1 MNDHIPT
8 RKDVTLTI
16 TEACNLNC
24 TYCYEEHKS
33 KREMTFETAKRILDY
48 ELTVDDGKS
57 QVTIDFFGGEPF
69 MNFELIQEICDYV
82 WSRDWPKQYIFFA
95 TTNGTLIHG
104 EIEKWI
110 TKNKD
115 RFWLGLSIDG
125 NEYMQNINRCNSFSQ
140 IDLDYFLREWPEQAV
155 KMTISRETLPHL
167 AEGCIFLHEKG
178 FKVTCNLAYGLDWSD
193 ADSQR
198 ILSEQLMKL
207 IDYYVEHPTIP
218 PCSMLDRRID
228 GFIEKRS
235 EFHKW
240 CGAGT
245 NMRVYS
251 VSGDYYPCQFFM
263 PLSIGD
269 EKAKRSYNIDFEND
283 DDLRDR
289 MCDGCILIPI
299 CPTCYGSNYARTGS
313 VSKKDENECKMN
325 KLTIL
330 ANSYFRYRLLSRYT
344 DEELGITIQ
353 DRKRLT
359 DAIVAIQ
366 GYMRNEASG
375 GSQ

>member
-1 MNDHIPT
+1 MDNRVPS

-24 TYCYEEHKS
+24 VYCYEEHKS
-33 KREMTFETAKRILDY
+33 RNEMTFETAKRIVDF
-48 ELTVDDGKS
+48 ELSVDDGTN

-69 MNFELIQEICDYV
+69 MNFELIKRICNYT
-82 WSRDWPKQYIFFA
+82 WSKDWPKQYIFFA

-104 EIEKWI
+104 EIEEWI
-110 TKNKD
+110 SKNKD
-115 RFWLGLSIDG
+115 LFWLGLSIDG

-155 KMTISRETLPHL
+155 KMTISRETLPYL

-178 FKVTCNLAYGLDWSD
+178 FKVTCNLAYGLDWSS
-193 ADSQR
+193 ADSQKT
-198 ILSEQLMKL
+198 LSDQLMKL
-207 IDYYVEHPTIP
+207 IDYYVEHPAIS
-218 PCSMLDRRID
+218 PCSMLDRRIE
-228 GFIEKRS
+228 GFVEKQA

-251 VSGDYYPCQFFM
+251 VAGACYPCQFFM
-263 PLSIGD
+263 PLSVGS
-269 EKAKRSYNIDFEND
+269 EKAERSVEIDFEKD
-283 DDLRDR
+283 DALQDR

-299 CPTCYGSNYARTGS
+299 CPTCYGSNYAKTGN
-313 VSKKDENECKMN
+313 VSKKDEGECKMN
-325 KLTIL
+325 KLIIL
-330 ANSYFRYRLLSRYT
+330 ANSYLRYRLLTRYT

-366 GYMRNEASG
+366 NYIRDEKVG
-375 GSQ
+375 GS

>member
-1 MNDHIPT
+1 MNDHISV

-24 TYCYEEHKS
+24 VYCYENHKS
-33 KREMTFETAKRILDY
+33 KHEMTFETAKKILDY
-48 ELTVDDGKS
+48 ELIVNDGKT

-69 MNFELIQEICDYV
+69 MNFELIQKICNYV
-82 WSRDWPKQYIFFA
+82 WDRDWPKQYIFFA

-104 EIEKWI
+104 NIKNWI
-110 TKNKD
+110 TQNKD

-167 AEGCIFLHEKG
+167 ADGCIYLHEKG

-193 ADSQR
+193 AICQQ
-198 ILSEQLMKL
+198 ILSEQLMEL
-207 IDYYVEHPTIP
+207 IDYYVEHPNIA

-228 GFIEKRS
+228 GFMEKRS

-245 NMRVYS
+245 DMRVYS
-251 VSGDYYPCQFFM
+251 TFGEYFPCQFFM
-263 PLSIGD
+263 PLSIGI
-269 EKAKRSYNIDFEND
+269 EQAELSHKIDFGND
-283 DDLRDR
+283 DVLRDS

-299 CPTCYGSNYARTGS
+299 CPTCYGSNYARTGDI
-313 VSKKDENECKMN
+313 SKKDKSECELN

-330 ANSYFRYRLLSRYT
+330 ANSYFRYRLLNRYT
-344 DEELGITIQ
+344 DEELGITIY

-366 GYMRNEASG
+366 NHMRNQKNG
-375 GSQ
+375 GS